1 MAAREGRIGGAW
13 DWRWWREV
21 GVKEDVEDEEK
32 RENQKEGFEAGRIDG
47 KRFEECDGR
56 HDLETKMA
64 NGAFRFGETKLE

>member
-1 MAAREGRIGGAW
+1 M
-13 DWRWWREV
+13 

-32 RENQKEGFEAGRIDG
+32 REKQKGGFEAGRIDG
-47 KRFEECDGR
+47 KRFEERDRR

>member
-1 MAAREGRIGGAW
+1 MAARERRIGGAW
-13 DWRWWREV
+13 DWRLRRGV

-64 NGAFRFGETKLE
+64 NSAFRFGETKLE